1 MQHCDALIAPRWC
14 APVQPTGMVL
24 EDHAVAIASGRIL
37 ELLPLEQAQQKYQPS
52 VLVERPQHLLIP
64 GLVNAHT
71 HGAMTLFRGMSDDMP
86 LREWLEDAIWPVE
99 KRWVSAE
106 LVRDG
111 TQLAIAEMLKS
122 GTTCFSDQY
131 WYPEIVAETA
141 VDMHMR
147 ALVGTPVLDMP
158 TAWAASAAEY
168 IRKGS
173 DLVHDPY
180 SEHPLIK
187 TCFVPHSTYVLS
199 DESFIELRVVA
210 DQLDLPVQI
219 HLHETAAEI
228 AQSLEQYGKRPLQ
241 RLADLGLANSS
252 LLAVHA
258 VHMTAE
264 EVSQMATIG
273 ICVAHC
279 PTSNMK
285 LASGF
290 APVQAYL
297 DGGVTVGLGTDS
309 AASNNKLDMLSEMR
323 MAALLAKGVAEDAAA
338 LPAPE
343 ALRMATLGSAE
354 AIGMAEHIGSIEP
367 GKWADLACIDMQ
379 RSNSQPVYDPVS
391 QLVYTANA
399 DQVSDVWVGGRQ
411 QLEDG
416 RLLSIKEDDI
426 FKRSNEWR
434 ERIARDRT

>member
-14 APVQPTGMVL
+14 APVAPPGAVL
-24 EDHAVAIASGRIL
+24 EDHAVAVTSGRIL

-71 HGAMTLFRGMSDDMP
+71 HAAMTLFRGMSDDLP
-86 LREWLEDAIWPVE
+86 LKAWLEDAIWPAE

-111 TQLAIAEMLKS
+111 TQLAISEMLKS

-131 WYPEIVAETA
+131 WFPEIVAETA
-141 VDMHMR
+141 IDMHMR

-168 IRKGS
+168 LRKGS

-180 SEHPLIK
+180 AGHPLIK

-199 DESFIELRVVA
+199 DASFVELRVVA

-219 HLHETAAEI
+219 HLHETVAEVE
-228 AQSLEQYGKRPLQ
+228 QSLAQYGKRPLQ
-241 RLADLGLANSS
+241 RLTDLGLANSS

-258 VHMTAE
+258 VHMTE
-264 EVSQMATIG
+264 DETRQMAAIG

-279 PTSNMK
+279 PTSNLK

-290 APVQAYL
+290 APIQAYL
-297 DGGVTVGLGTDS
+297 DAGITVGLGTDS
-309 AASNNKLDMLSEMR
+309 AASNNKLDMLAEMR
-323 MAALLAKGVAEDAAA
+323 MAALLAKGVAGDAAA
-338 LPAPE
+338 LSAAE
-343 ALRMATLGSAE
+343 ALHMATLGSAA
-354 AIGMAEHIGSIEP
+354 AIGMAEQIGSIEP
-367 GKWADLACIDMQ
+367 GKWADLVCVDMQ

-399 DQVSDVWVGGRQ
+399 EQVSDVWVGGRQ
-411 QLEDG
+411 QLERG

>member
-1 MQHCDALIAPRWC
+1 
-14 APVQPTGMVL
+14 MVL

-71 HGAMTLFRGMSDDMP
+71 HAAMTLFRGMSDDLP
-86 LREWLEDAIWPVE
+86 LKEWLEDAIWPVE

-141 VDMHMR
+141 IDMHMR
-147 ALVGTPVLDMP
+147 AMVGTPVLDMP
-158 TAWAASAAEY
+158 TAWAANAAEY

-180 SEHPLIK
+180 SGHPLLK
-187 TCFVPHSTYVLS
+187 SCFVPHSTYVLS
-199 DESFIELRVVA
+199 DDSFIELRVVA

-219 HLHETAAEI
+219 HLHETEAEI
-228 AQSLEQYGKRPLQ
+228 AQSLEHYGKRPLQ
-241 RLADLGLANSS
+241 RLMDLGLASSS

-258 VHMTAE
+258 VHMTKE
-264 EVSQMATIG
+264 EIAQMATIG

-297 DGGVTVGLGTDS
+297 DAGVTVGLGTDS

-323 MAALLAKGVAEDAAA
+323 MAALLAKGVARDAAA
-338 LPAPE
+338 LSAPE

-354 AIGMAEHIGSIEP
+354 AIGMAQEIGSIEA

-379 RSNSQPVYDPVS
+379 RSNSQPVYDPIS

-411 QLEDG
+411 QLEGG
-416 RLLSIKEDDI
+416 RLLGIKEDDI

>member
-1 MQHCDALIAPRWC
+1 MQHCDALIVPRWC
-14 APVQPTGMVL
+14 APVAPSGAVF
-24 EDHAVAIASGRIL
+24 EDHAVAVASGRIL
-37 ELLPLEQAQQKYQPS
+37 ELLPLEQARQKYQPS

-71 HGAMTLFRGMSDDMP
+71 HAAMTLFRGMSDDLP
-86 LREWLEDAIWPVE
+86 LKEWLEDAIWPVE

-131 WYPEIVAETA
+131 WFPEIVAETA
-141 VDMHMR
+141 IDMHMR

-158 TAWAASAAEY
+158 TAWAANAAEY
-168 IRKGS
+168 LRKGS

-180 SEHPLIK
+180 ADHPLIK

-199 DESFIELRVVA
+199 DESFVELRVVA

-219 HLHETAAEI
+219 HLHETEAEVE
-228 AQSLEQYGKRPLQ
+228 QSLQQYGKRPLQ
-241 RLADLGLANSS
+241 RLTDLGLANSS

-258 VHMTAE
+258 VHMSE
-264 EVSQMATIG
+264 EETRQMAAIG

-279 PTSNMK
+279 PTSNLK

-290 APVQAYL
+290 APVQRYL
-297 DGGVTVGLGTDS
+297 DAGVTVGLGTDS

-323 MAALLAKGVAEDAAA
+323 MAALLAKGVARDASALSAA
-338 LPAPE
+338 K
-343 ALRMATLGSAE
+343 ALRMATLGSAA
-354 AIGMAEHIGSIEP
+354 AIGMSEQIGSIEP

-391 QLVYTANA
+391 QLVYAANA
-399 DQVSDVWVGGRQ
+399 EQVSDVWVGGRQ